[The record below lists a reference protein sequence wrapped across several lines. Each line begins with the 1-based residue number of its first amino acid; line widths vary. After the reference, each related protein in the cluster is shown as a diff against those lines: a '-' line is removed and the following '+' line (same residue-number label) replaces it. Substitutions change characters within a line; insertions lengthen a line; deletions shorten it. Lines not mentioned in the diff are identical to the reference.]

1 MQVKNGLSLS
11 RRWTSWGLFGVLLIA
26 SLNSGCIGLAGSSTK
41 PAGLTDSTPATSSV
55 SATSAMVS
63 WTTNEASTSQVVYGP
78 TTDYGQATPFN
89 GTMVTSH
96 SVALTNLTAGIQY
109 HYMCQSRAADGSTVT
124 TPDATFT
131 TNASSGDTTPPTV
144 SITAPVNGATVSG
157 TVTVSANAADDV
169 AVASVQFQLDGSNLG
184 AAVSAAPYSISWDT
198 TTATTGN
205 HTLTAIATD
214 TSGNAATSTGVTVT
228 VNNNDVTPPSV
239 SITSPA
245 NNATVSGTVTVSA
258 TASDNVGIASVQFQV
273 DGANVGSAL
282 TSAPY
287 NFSWNTTSVSNASH
301 MLTAVAKDAAGNT
314 ATSAVVTVTVNNTDT
329 TPPTVSITS
338 PANNATVNGTITV
351 SATASDNVGVA
362 SVQLQVDGANVGA
375 ADTTAPY
382 NFSWNTTSV
391 SNASHTLTAVAKDAA
406 GNTTT
411 SAGVKVTVNNSDTT
425 PPTVSITSP
434 ANNATVNGTITVSA
448 TASDNVGV
456 ASVQLQVDGANVG
469 AADTTA
475 PYNFSWN
482 TTSVSNA
489 SHTLTAVAK
498 DAAGNT
504 TTSAG
509 VKVTVNNS
517 DTTPPTVSITSPANN
532 ATVNGTI
539 TVSATA
545 SDNVGV
551 ASVQL
556 QVDGANVGAADT
568 SAPYSFSWNTTSV
581 SNASHTL
588 TAVAKDAAGN
598 TTTSAGVK
606 VTVNNTDTTPP
617 TVSITSPANNATV
630 NGTIT
635 VSATASDNVGVAS
648 VQLQVDGA
656 NVGAADT
663 SAPYSFSW
671 NTTSVSNASHTLTAV
686 AKDAA
691 GNTTTSASVKVTV
704 NNGDTTPPTVSIT
717 SPSNNATVSG
727 TVSVS
732 ANASDNVGVATV
744 QFQVDGNNV
753 GSADTT
759 SPYNFSWNTTSYAN
773 GSHALTAIAKDAAG
787 NSAVSSTVNVTVS
800 NSSSGGGGIPT
811 TLGWFDVQGQQQ
823 ANNCPPN
830 NFGGWGY
837 NFPAFCSGVVRA
849 WSGGIADTKRNRL
862 WFWGGGHTD
871 YAGNEMYY
879 FDLNSLVVARAD
891 DPAQPTQCNET
902 MPDGSANTR
911 HNYGALVYIPTAD
924 RMFLF
929 GGGSYCSSGNSSS
942 DTWTLDLTKVGS
954 GSPNGWQRMDPVNG
968 SGTPCGDFNN
978 SEAAYDPNTD
988 LVFVNDSCGGSGLW
1002 SYNYSTNTYT
1012 QLQTAAA
1019 NMGLHTRVI
1028 IDPTRKLFLRFGDG
1042 QASKISIASGSSY
1055 AVQTLTASGC
1065 SGLMNANA
1073 PGLAFDTVQNLVVG
1087 WPDFGGT
1094 IYLYNPDTDS
1104 CTTQTYSSSAPPD
1117 SAHTGSASTTNGT
1130 FGRFQYFPALGVF
1143 ALINDYNID
1152 AHTLRLTAATS
1163 GGSSLV
1169 ISNVATG
1176 GITTTSA
1183 TVSWSTSTAGTS
1195 QVMYGTTSSLGSST
1209 TKNSTMSTTH
1219 SQTISGLAPSTLYF
1233 YSVQS
1238 VDSGGNPVT
1247 ASGFTFG
1254 TTNTTDNTPPTV
1266 SMTAPA
1272 NNATVSGAVTVSAN
1286 ASDNVAVASVQFLL
1300 DGANLGSAIT
1310 ASPYSMSW
1318 NTSTAS
1324 NGSHTIAA
1332 TATDTS
1338 GNTTTSAAVTVTVSN
1353 STSNALADFQ
1363 SRCAGSGVIRCVGF
1377 DTSADIQGNAAPGM
1391 PKIMPGLT
1399 TPSIDT
1405 TQSASGGGS
1414 LHFAVPASAA
1424 SANTSG
1430 SFDVDFS
1437 DDFSQQID
1445 SLINGDPASLTTACG
1460 GKPCGNEIWIQWR
1473 QRFDQ
1478 NMLQHFA
1485 GSNGFKQIIV
1495 GEGDTPSTI
1504 AYSCSDLE
1512 TVVENSNQFEIP
1524 RMYHSCGVKLDEYDP
1539 LDVNTG
1545 KTDSNGNGL
1554 FSPQNMAGGW
1564 VACTYAAEVNIP
1576 TIPPCVPYY
1585 ANQWMTFQLHIKV
1598 GTWYP
1603 GGVTSSGGPPGVFK
1617 HDSTIQLYVA
1627 QEGQPSEL
1635 ILDFH
1640 PGATSAACDAQ
1651 QQDIPSCQTG
1661 YDLVNPTA
1669 YGQPAASGSGNPRV
1683 KFGKLWLLNY
1693 QTNKCNSGCPNEPA
1707 ANTWYDELIISH
1719 QQIPDPKF

>member
-26 SLNSGCIGLAGSSTK
+26 SLNAGCIGLAGSSTK
-41 PAGLTDSTPATSSV
+41 PPGLTDSAPATSSV
-55 SATSAMVS
+55 SATSAMVN
-63 WTTNEASTSQVVYGP
+63 WTTNEPSTSQVVYGP

-89 GTMVTSH
+89 STMVTSH
-96 SVALTNLTAGIQY
+96 TVPLTNLTNGIQY

-131 TNASSGDTTPPTV
+131 TNESSGDTTPPTV
-144 SITAPVNGATVSG
+144 SITAPLNGATVSG

-184 AAVSAAPYSISWDT
+184 AAVTAAPYNLSWDT

-205 HTLTAIATD
+205 HTLTAMATD

-245 NNATVSGTVTVSA
+245 NNATVNGTVTVSA

-273 DGANVGSAL
+273 DGANAGAAV

-301 MLTAVAKDAAGNT
+301 MLTAVAKDAAGNA
-314 ATSAVVTVTVNNTDT
+314 ATSAVVTVTVNNADT

-338 PANNATVNGTITV
+338 PANNATVNGTVTV
-351 SATASDNVGVA
+351 SATAADNVGVA

-375 ADTTAPY
+375 ADTSAPY

-391 SNASHTLTAVAKDAA
+391 SNASHTLTAIAKDAA

-411 SAGVKVTVNNSDTT
+411 SASVKVTVNNSDTT

-434 ANNATVNGTITVSA
+434 ANNATVNGTV
-448 TASDNVGV
+448 
-456 ASVQLQVDGANVG
+456 
-469 AADTTA
+469 
-475 PYNFSWN
+475 
-482 TTSVSNA
+482 
-489 SHTLTAVAK
+489 
-498 DAAGNT
+498 
-504 TTSAG
+504 
-509 VKVTVNNS
+509 
-517 DTTPPTVSITSPANN
+517 
-532 ATVNGTI
+532 

-568 SAPYSFSWNTTSV
+568 SAPYNFSWNTTSV

-598 TTTSAGVK
+598 ATTSASVK
-606 VTVNNTDTTPP
+606 VTVNNADTTPP

-630 NGTIT
+630 NGTVT
-635 VSATASDNVGVAS
+635 VSATAADNVGVASVQLQVDGANVGAADTSSPYNFSWNTTSVSNASHTLTAIAKDAAGNATTSASVKVTVNNADTTPPTVSITSPANNATVNGTVTVSTTASDNVGVAS

-663 SAPYSFSW
+663 SAPYNFSW

-704 NNGDTTPPTVSIT
+704 NNGDTTPPTVSIS
-717 SPSNNATVSG
+717 SPANNATVSS

-732 ANASDNVGVATV
+732 ATASDNVGVATV

-753 GSADTT
+753 GSADTS
-759 SPYNFSWNTTSYAN
+759 SPYNFSWDTTSYAN

-787 NSAVSSTVNVTVS
+787 NSAVSSTVNVTV
-800 NSSSGGGGIPT
+800 NNQSSGSGGIPT

-830 NFGGWGY
+830 NFNGWGY
-837 NFPAFCSGVVRA
+837 NFSSFCGGVVRA

-871 YAGNEMYY
+871 YAGNELYY
-879 FDLNSLVVARAD
+879 FDLTTLKVVRAD

-902 MPDGSANTR
+902 MPDGSANAR
-911 HNYGALVYIPTAD
+911 HTYGGLVYIPTAD

-942 DTWTLDLTKVGS
+942 DTWTLDLSKVGS
-954 GSPNGWQRMDPVNG
+954 GSPNGWQRMDPTNG

-988 LVFVNDSCGGSGLW
+988 LVFVNDLCGGSGLW
-1002 SYNYSTNTYT
+1002 SYNWNTNTYV
-1012 QLQTAAA
+1012 QLNTGAA
-1019 NMGLHTRVI
+1019 NLGLHTKVV

-1042 QASKISIASGSSY
+1042 TASKISIASGSSY
-1055 AVQTLTASGC
+1055 AVQNLTASGC
-1065 SGLMNANA
+1065 SGLMNANS

-1104 CTTQTYSSSAPPD
+1104 CTTQTYSASAPAD

-1130 FGRFQYFPALGVF
+1130 FGRFQYFPSLGVF

-1152 AHTLRLTAATS
+1152 AHTLRLTAAS
-1163 GGSSLV
+1163 GSGSNLI
-1169 ISNVATG
+1169 ISNVAAG

-1183 TVSWSTSTAGTS
+1183 TVSWSTSTPGTS
-1195 QVMYGTTSSLGSST
+1195 QVMYGKTSGLGSST
-1209 TKNSTMSTTH
+1209 TKNGTMSTAH
-1219 SQTISGLAPSTLYF
+1219 SQTISGLTSSTLYF
-1233 YSVQS
+1233 FSVQS

-1266 SMTAPA
+1266 SLTAPA

-1332 TATDTS
+1332 TATDSS

-1363 SRCAGSGVIRCVGF
+1363 SRCAGSGVIRCIGF

-1399 TPSIDT
+1399 TPAIDAT
-1405 TQSASGGGS
+1405 ESASGGGS
-1414 LHFAVPASAA
+1414 LLFTVPASAD
-1424 SANTSG
+1424 SQNTSG
-1430 SFDVDFS
+1430 SFDINFA
-1437 DDFSQQID
+1437 DDFSAQID
-1445 SLINGDPASLTTACG
+1445 SLINGDPASKTTACG

-1478 NMLQHFA
+1478 NMLQQFA

-1495 GEGDTPSTI
+1495 GEGDTASTL
-1504 AYSCSDLE
+1504 AYSCTDIDL
-1512 TVVENSNQFEIP
+1512 VMENSNQMDLP
-1524 RMYHSCGVKLDEYDP
+1524 RMYHSCGVKLDTYDP
-1539 LDVNTG
+1539 LTVNTG
-1545 KTDSNGNGL
+1545 RTNGQGAGL
-1554 FSPQNMAGGW
+1554 FSPQNAAGGYLN
-1564 VACTYAAEVNIP
+1564 CTYVAEQNIP
-1576 TIPPCVPYY
+1576 TIPPCVPYV
-1585 ANQWMTFQLHIKV
+1585 ANQWMTFQVHIKV

-1603 GGVTSSGGPPGVFK
+1603 GGVNSSGGPPGTFK
-1617 HDSTIQLYVA
+1617 HDTTIQMYVA
-1627 QEGQPSEL
+1627 QEGQPSQ
-1635 ILDFH
+1635 IVLDFR

-1651 QQDIPSCQTG
+1651 QSDIPSCQTG
-1661 YDLVNPTA
+1661 YDLANPTA
-1669 YGQPAASGSGNPRV
+1669 YGQPAASGTGNPHV
-1683 KFGKLWLLNY
+1683 KFGKVWLLPY
-1693 QTNKCNSGCPNEPA
+1693 QTDKCNAGCPNEPA
-1707 ANTWYDELIISH
+1707 AHTWYDELIISR
-1719 QQIPDPKF
+1719 QQIPDPQF